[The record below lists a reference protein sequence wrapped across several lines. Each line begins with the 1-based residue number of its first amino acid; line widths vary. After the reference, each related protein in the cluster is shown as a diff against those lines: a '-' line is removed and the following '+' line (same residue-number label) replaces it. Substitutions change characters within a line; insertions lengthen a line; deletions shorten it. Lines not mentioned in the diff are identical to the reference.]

1 MIIKMQNI
9 RACEGATKVVLRGK
23 HIASNSYIRKGERLK
38 NNPRSQKENKKAEG
52 KNFKIVRAAINEIE
66 HQAK

>member
-38 NNPRSQKENKKAEG
+38 SNPRKKTR
-52 KNFKIVRAAINEIE
+52 K
-66 HQAK
+66 